1 MSLKKFIRICILCEE
16 SKLLAVREKMKNDDI
31 LKIDLSPTGELP
43 ATHKL
48 CVMSVPEE
56 KGKQMMGSAESSGL
70 TIIEEMGPKEFLE
83 KHNLKKVE
91 KRRNI

>member
-1 MSLKKFIRICILCEE
+1 MRICILCEE
-16 SKLLAVREKMKNDDI
+16 SKVQHAREKMQNSDI

-48 CVMSVPEE
+48 CVLAVTEE
-56 KGKQMMGSAESSGL
+56 KAKQMMDSAEL

-83 KHNLKKVE
+83 KHNLKKIG
-91 KRRNI
+91 R